1 MNLLRNSFLALL
13 GLTFV
18 ATSYAGTVSTPPMTQ
33 TVVEHAGGP
42 YVTITGGALWLEDAG
57 AHGVTLD
64 FDTGF
69 SVLGALGYSFGNGLA
84 VELESGYMEVDSA
97 EVHGFG
103 LHADVDGEFR
113 QIPIMANVVYNL
125 DITSGVSFYIG
136 AGAGIV
142 WSETSVDRVAGFDVS
157 GAIDEDG
164 WNFAAQ
170 AKAGLS
176 FRLCE
181 AASLNVGY
189 RYFYGRDAVG
199 DQDDAQGSIA
209 EAGITFRF

>member
-1 MNLLRNSFLALL
+1 MNILRNSFLALL
-13 GLTFV
+13 SLTFV
-18 ATSYAGTVSTPPMTQ
+18 ATTYAGPVATPPMTQ
-33 TVVEHAGGP
+33 TVVEREGGP
-42 YVTITGGALWLEDAG
+42 YVTITGGALWLEDASAYG
-57 AHGVTLD
+57 ISLD

-69 SVLGALGYSFGNGLA
+69 SVLGAVGYSFGNGLA
-84 VELESGYMEVDSA
+84 VEIESGYMEVDSA

-103 LHADVDGEFR
+103 LHADVDGDFR
-113 QIPIMANVVYNL
+113 QVPIIANVVYNV
-125 DITSGVSFYIG
+125 DIASGVSFYIG

-142 WSETSVDRVAGFDVS
+142 WSEASVDRVAGFDVS
-157 GAIDEDG
+157 GAIDEKS

-199 DQDDAQGSIA
+199 DVDDAQGSIA
-209 EAGITFRF
+209 EAGITIRF